1 MKSLFLYTLLMVLA
15 FSVPAQTLRIENP
28 FNAKGSLQVKK
39 LYAPDTVLIRTDTVY
54 LLNRPLYLLYSGMQG
69 KQGNCQALL
78 RQTITLYEE
87 RISQQDSAYDRLNAQ
102 FPLLQKQFE
111 NYRYNAVTHIDSLSF
126 LVSDAG
132 NHLKKAREENEKA
145 KAQLDKLTRRSTT
158 QKITFGLGGVTAGLI
173 LALLLK

>member
-1 MKSLFLYTLLMVLA
+1 MKSIFSLLVLI
-15 FSVPAQTLRIENP
+15 VNIVTCPAQTIRIENS

-39 LYAPDTVLIRTDTVY
+39 LHTPDTVFICTDTVY

-69 KQGNCQALL
+69 KQGNCQTLL
-78 RQTITLYEE
+78 RQTITMYEE

-126 LVSDAG
+126 LVSDAE

-145 KAQLDKLTRRSTT
+145 KEQLDKLTRRSTT
-158 QKITFGLGGVTAGLI
+158 QKITFGLGGVTVGLI
-173 LALLLK
+173 IALLLK